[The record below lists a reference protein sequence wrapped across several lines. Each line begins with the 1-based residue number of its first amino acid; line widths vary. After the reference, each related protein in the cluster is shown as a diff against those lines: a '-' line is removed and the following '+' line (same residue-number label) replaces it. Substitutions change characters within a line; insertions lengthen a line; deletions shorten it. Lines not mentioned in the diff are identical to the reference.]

1 MKDGFDGEGEILS
14 QYIKTIIDINKLTK
28 DIQKAKE
35 TRKPML
41 LLASEETVK
50 SIKGIELGFNP
61 SSVEGY

>member
-1 MKDGFDGEGEILS
+1 MS